1 MQEQTVWNNGE
12 GQAAPVERGG
22 EPARQGGASPQR
34 NTGRAQN
41 AGSGGEP
48 SAEHGRAGQNAM
60 AYPRGREQGRAQNAG
75 PGMEP
80 STGHGRAGQNA
91 AAHPRGRE
99 QGRVQNAGP
108 DMEPSTGR
116 YSQEELQRELDRVAK
131 KERERGRRQAL
142 KEQQAAVHAQGEAEG
157 AAETLSQEG
166 QARQDSGDA
175 RLGSPQPDGTE
186 IGGPDS
192 GGGAQDDPADRLD
205 AEQQRMLGH
214 AMADKAILEG
224 DEAVQR
230 GIEQLLLKQGPLT
243 PREDETLFWLFNHAS
258 LKACTEELTKRGV
271 DGERIVKDKDFIAFA
286 EMMRSDVPLLK
297 VYEQYARTRG
307 QKAKPASTGS
317 VQGQGPAGAPY
328 FSQDQVRHMTR
339 KQVKK
344 HYDEIEKSR
353 RFWR

>member
-1 MQEQTVWNNGE
+1 MMQEQTVWNNGE
-12 GQAAPVERGG
+12 GQAAPAERGG

-41 AGSGGEP
+41 AGAGG
-48 SAEHGRAGQNAM
+48 RT
-60 AYPRGREQGRAQNAG
+60 
-75 PGMEP
+75 
-80 STGHGRAGQNA
+80 STEHGRAGQNA
-91 AAHPRGRE
+91 AAYPWGRE
-99 QGRVQNAGP
+99 NGRAQNAGP
-108 DMEPSTGR
+108 GMEPSTGR

-157 AAETLSQEG
+157 AAEALSQEG